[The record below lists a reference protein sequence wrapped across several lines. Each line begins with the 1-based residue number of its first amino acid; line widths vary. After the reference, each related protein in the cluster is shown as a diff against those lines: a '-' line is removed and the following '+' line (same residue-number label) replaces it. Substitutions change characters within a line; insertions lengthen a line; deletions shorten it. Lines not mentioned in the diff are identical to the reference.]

1 MSTTKKWLL
10 WFQILV
16 LLFSHN
22 QKHTE
27 LINQFRMIRCRLSCF
42 LSPSHRGLLWSRVA
56 VSMLMSSQY
65 SAGER
70 DLIDL
75 NWTRQMDG
83 SSGPFGKREMGG
95 GGGCHLPSV
104 TFWLGQPVGNG
115 RTRPFGPASNT
126 CKSWH
131 EPTVTIESSGSLRPE
146 AESGQSVLETIE
158 RQYSNVPGACNVV
171 PNNTASEFDQLE
183 PAWLQLHWVL
193 THTCNFNP
201 TW

>member
-1 MSTTKKWLL
+1 MGEGQTDLFVVSNKLHAERQPFAHILDIDWSVPLFLFTIYVKKKIWLL

-83 SSGPFGKREMGG
+83 SSGPFGKRDR
-95 GGGCHLPSV
+95 PSV
-104 TFWLGQPVGNG
+104 CHILIGSASGEWSDTPFW
-115 RTRPFGPASNT
+115 
-126 CKSWH
+126 
-131 EPTVTIESSGSLRPE
+131 SSK
-146 AESGQSVLETIE
+146 
-158 RQYSNVPGACNVV
+158 
-171 PNNTASEFDQLE
+171 
-183 PAWLQLHWVL
+183 
-193 THTCNFNP
+193 
-201 TW
+201 